1 MPRTAGLSRKKKK
14 KPAPTSGAFSLKLL
28 PAAGAGRIRARG
40 PRALKLGRR
49 QRPPPV
55 RPGWATWGRGDVLP
69 PGGRPRAGRGRG
81 DTRGRASPPPRG
93 LHAQT
98 REPAPGRRRP
108 GLQTT
113 RRTSAVRRGA
123 ALLVTSAPP
132 ARPPVLG
139 SVRPQPPPHPR
150 VPTRRA
156 NTGARPRR
164 HSRSWLTSGSALT
177 APQEM
182 SRGAAVTPRH
192 LSANRQP
199 APSAAGSALSAPR
212 RHCARAR
219 ARTGIDGRGACWG
232 LKSSG
237 SHGPK
242 RLGPRDPRP
251 RSGAER
257 PSKPVFS
264 PAMLT
269 SLPSALQPEELWAIW
284 GGSVVRIGNR
294 RGRALGRRGT

>member
-1 MPRTAGLSRKKKK
+1 MLHKRAPDSWSFQKKKK

-55 RPGWATWGRGDVLP
+55 RPGWATWGRGDVPP

-164 HSRSWLTSGSALT
+164 HSRSWPTSCSALT

-199 APSAAGSALSAPR
+199 APSAAGSARQRSAALLR
-212 RHCARAR
+212 TRA
-219 ARTGIDGRGACWG
+219 
-232 LKSSG
+232 
-237 SHGPK
+237 GPN
-242 RLGPRDPRP
+242 GD
-251 RSGAER
+251 
-257 PSKPVFS
+257 
-264 PAMLT
+264 
-269 SLPSALQPEELWAIW
+269 
-284 GGSVVRIGNR
+284 
-294 RGRALGRRGT
+294 

>member
-1 MPRTAGLSRKKKK
+1 MLHKRAPDSWSFQKKKK

-55 RPGWATWGRGDVLP
+55 RPGWATWGRGDVPP

-139 SVRPQPPPHPR
+139 SVRPQPPPLPPGPHPESEC
-150 VPTRRA
+150 RRA
-156 NTGARPRR
+156 
-164 HSRSWLTSGSALT
+164 
-177 APQEM
+177 APQTKPVLADLWLRTHRPAGDVQRRRRD
-182 SRGAAVTPRH
+182 S
-192 LSANRQP
+192 QP
-199 APSAAGSALSAPR
+199 PQCQPSAGS
-212 RHCARAR
+212 
-219 ARTGIDGRGACWG
+219 
-232 LKSSG
+232 
-237 SHGPK
+237 
-242 RLGPRDPRP
+242 
-251 RSGAER
+251 
-257 PSKPVFS
+257 
-264 PAMLT
+264 
-269 SLPSALQPEELWAIW
+269 Q
-284 GGSVVRIGNR
+284 R
-294 RGRALGRRGT
+294 RGLSPQRSAAPLRTRAGPNGD

>member
-55 RPGWATWGRGDVLP
+55 RPGWATWGRGDVP
-69 PGGRPRAGRGRG
+69 
-81 DTRGRASPPPRG
+81 ASRRPPPRRAG
-93 LHAQT
+93 TRGHAGPSIS
-98 REPAPGRRRP
+98 PAPRAARP
-108 GLQTT
+108 DARAG
-113 RRTSAVRRGA
+113 AWPPPAGA
-123 ALLVTSAPP
+123 ANHASHERGPARGGASCHLSPP

-139 SVRPQPPPHPR
+139 SVRPQPPTHPR

-182 SRGAAVTPRH
+182 SRGAAVTPSH

-199 APSAAGSALSAPR
+199 APSAAGSARQRSAAPLR
-212 RHCARAR
+212 TRA
-219 ARTGIDGRGACWG
+219 
-232 LKSSG
+232 
-237 SHGPK
+237 GPN
-242 RLGPRDPRP
+242 GD
-251 RSGAER
+251 
-257 PSKPVFS
+257 
-264 PAMLT
+264 
-269 SLPSALQPEELWAIW
+269 
-284 GGSVVRIGNR
+284 
-294 RGRALGRRGT
+294 